1 MLKPAQA
8 VFVAWL
14 NAQTASP
21 LQQAASLVSGLPLSS
36 QVNTMQMFVS
46 QSSPGVAVYIS
57 ERNCLSQLPIPNLQ
71 ASRWTGGC
79 YTHTQMK
86 LSLAAE
92 GFTETAAHWDMMF
105 GTDFWGKLGFSK
117 FLNSSRYNAESRL
130 WLSACIRGRVQVSPF
145 NKLFFFLPQTIT
157 AWGGGEEGTAIPR
170 AATG

>member
-57 ERNCLSQLPIPNLQ
+57 ERNCLSQLLIPNLQ
-71 ASRWTGGC
+71 ASRWTGSC
-79 YTHTQMK
+79 YTHPNEVESSCK
-86 LSLAAE
+86 RIPGDSCSL
-92 GFTETAAHWDMMF
+92 WDVMF

-145 NKLFFFLPQTIT
+145 NKLFFFLPQTIS
-157 AWGGGEEGTAIPR
+157 AWEGGEEGTAIPR
-170 AATG
+170 AAAG